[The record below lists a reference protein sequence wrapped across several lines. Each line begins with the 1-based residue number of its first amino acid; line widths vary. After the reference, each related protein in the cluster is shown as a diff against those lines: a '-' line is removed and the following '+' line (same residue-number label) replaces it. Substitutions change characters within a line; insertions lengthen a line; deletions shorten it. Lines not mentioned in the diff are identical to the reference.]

1 MGQTGIIYLS
11 RTLRSDMRKG
21 GAAMRCKSE
30 ETMEQIKNAVE
41 EFYFSHYRSPST
53 GELAAEV
60 GYAKSTVHSYLW
72 EMDRRGLLSYNGK
85 TAETAVT
92 RKANAEVV
100 LTPVLGGISCGQP
113 EYAEEDFEAYVAL
126 PTALF
131 GSGEFFLLR
140 ARGYSM
146 VEAGIEPGDLVVI
159 KKQNTADEGDII
171 VALVDNE
178 TTLKRFYIDY
188 EKGCIRLHPEN
199 STMED
204 IYTDRCYVQ
213 GVAQQVIKQLT

>member
-1 MGQTGIIYLS
+1 
-11 RTLRSDMRKG
+11 
-21 GAAMRCKSE
+21 MRCKSE

-41 EFYFSHYRSPST
+41 EFYFSHYRSPSI
-53 GELAAEV
+53 GEIAAEV
-60 GYAKSTVHSYLW
+60 GRSKSTVHSYLW
-72 EMDRRGLLSYNGK
+72 EMDKLGLLFYDGR

-92 RKANAEVV
+92 RKADADVI

-146 VEAGIEPGDLVVI
+146 VEAGIEPDDLVVI

-178 TTLKRFYIDY
+178 TTLKRFYIDH

-213 GVAQQVIKQLT
+213 GVAQQVIKQLKRMRAFCLLQS

>member
-1 MGQTGIIYLS
+1 
-11 RTLRSDMRKG
+11 
-21 GAAMRCKSE
+21 MRCKSE
-30 ETMEQIKNAVE
+30 ETMEQIKNAVK
-41 EFYFSHYRSPST
+41 EFYFSHYRSPSI

-72 EMDRRGLLSYNGK
+72 EIDRRGLLSYNGK

-146 VEAGIEPGDLVVI
+146 VEAGIEPDDLVVI

-178 TTLKRFYIDY
+178 TTLKRFYIDH

>member
-1 MGQTGIIYLS
+1 M
-11 RTLRSDMRKG
+11 
-21 GAAMRCKSE
+21 
-30 ETMEQIKNAVE
+30 
-41 EFYFSHYRSPST
+41 
-53 GELAAEV
+53 
-60 GYAKSTVHSYLW
+60 
-72 EMDRRGLLSYNGK
+72 
-85 TAETAVT
+85 T

-100 LTPVLGGISCGQP
+100 LTPVLGSISCGEP
-113 EYAEEDFEAYVAL
+113 EYAEENFESYVAL

-178 TTLKRFYIDY
+178 TTLKRFYIDH

-213 GVAQQVIKQLT
+213 GVAQQVIKQLKRMRAFCLLQS